1 MMDKDMMIDDI
12 IAMLD
17 SSVKQ
22 GVGHMN
28 VTVNDEGGIN
38 IEKTVENMTNGDC
51 GTGNVACRIP
61 NLMDGV
67 EK

>member
-1 MMDKDMMIDDI
+1 MNNNKMIDDI

-17 SSVKQ
+17 SSTEE

-28 VTVNDEGGIN
+28 IIVDNEGSIN
-38 IEKTVENMTNGDC
+38 LEKTIEKSLSTDCAEGDL
-51 GTGNVACRIP
+51 ACKIP
-61 NLMDGV
+61 NLMEGV

>member
-1 MMDKDMMIDDI
+1 MNKDKMINDI

-17 SSVKQ
+17 SSIEE

-28 VTVNDEGGIN
+28 VTVNNQGTIN
-38 IEKTVENMTNGDC
+38 LEKTIEKTPSTDCAEGDL
-51 GTGNVACRIP
+51 ACKIP
-61 NLMDGV
+61 NLMEGV